1 MIGTDSRRIARN
13 TVYLYGRMLLTVG
26 VSLYTTRIVM
36 ETLGVH
42 DYGIYGIV
50 GGIVAVLGFING
62 TMAGATQRFLNYE
75 MGSGNHDSTRR
86 TFSNAM
92 LLHMAIAVFV
102 VMLGETV
109 GLWYVNTR
117 LNIAPERMYAANV
130 TYQLSI
136 LAALASIIQIPY
148 VASIMAN
155 ERMNVYAGMSILN
168 VGLKLAV
175 AMSLVLFPGMD
186 TLIIYAVMMAVAA
199 WIVAALYRAYCV
211 RNFSECRFSCHIDR
225 SIFRSMLKFSGWDV
239 YGNLCYT
246 GRVQGTI
253 VILNKFS
260 GTALNAAGNLTLTVS
275 GTITSFASAVMTA
288 FRPQI
293 IQQYA
298 RRNFSDMLTLLNNCA
313 RYSFLLMGLLVAPMF
328 IEMDYLL
335 GVWLGF
341 GDVPEYTA
349 TFCRISL
356 IAACGELLISTICI
370 GIHATGNVKWLSFIS
385 GTLYLIELPAMYLL
399 LKYTGFP
406 PVVYCVHC
414 LFIGMV
420 LLADTIILKI
430 QFRSFSIRLFW
441 RRSVL
446 IPLLIVGTVLGSAL
460 WLKTLGDEG
469 LARSILI
476 AMFTTA
482 MTLSLTYCFG
492 IDHATRSIVNNKIK
506 RIIKWQ

>member
-1 MIGTDSRRIARN
+1 MTGTDSRRIARN
-13 TVYLYGRMLLTVG
+13 AVYLYGRMLLTVG
-26 VSLYTTRIVM
+26 ASLYTTRLVM
-36 ETLGVH
+36 ETLGVNN
-42 DYGIYGIV
+42 YGIYGLV
-50 GGIVAVLGFING
+50 GGIVAILGFING

-75 MGSGNHDSTRR
+75 MGGGNPERTRR
-86 TFSNAM
+86 TFSNAL
-92 LLHMAIAVFV
+92 LLHMAIAAFV
-102 VMLGETV
+102 VILGETV
-109 GLWYVNTR
+109 GLWYVNTH

-136 LAALASIIQIPY
+136 LAAVASIVQIPY

-168 VGLKLAV
+168 VGLKLGV
-175 AMSLVLFPGMD
+175 AMSLVLFPGPD
-186 TLIIYAVMMAVAA
+186 TLIIYAVMMAAAA

-211 RNFSECRFSCHIDR
+211 RKFSECRFSRHVDR
-225 SIFRSMLKFSGWDV
+225 SIFLSMLKFSGWDV

-275 GTITSFASAVMTA
+275 GTITSFASAVTTA

-313 RYSFLLMGLLVAPMF
+313 RYSLLLMGLLVAPMF

-335 GVWLGF
+335 GLWLGC

-356 IAACGELLISTICI
+356 IAACGELLITTVCI
-370 GIHATGNVKWLSFIS
+370 GIHATGNVKRLSFIS

-399 LKYTGFP
+399 LKYTGCP

-414 LFIGMV
+414 LFICMV
-420 LLADTIILKI
+420 LLTDTIILKTQLRNFRI
-430 QFRSFSIRLFW
+430 RQFWYRG
-441 RRSVL
+441 VL
-446 IPLLIVGTVLGSAL
+446 VPLLIVGAVTGSAL
-460 WLKTLGDEG
+460 WMKTLGDEG
-469 LARSILI
+469 MMRAILI

-482 MTLSLTYCFG
+482 MTLSLTYGFG
-492 IDHATRSIVNNKIK
+492 IDSATRSMVNNKIK
-506 RIIKWQ
+506 RIIKRQ

>member
-1 MIGTDSRRIARN
+1 MTGPDSKRIARN
-13 TVYLYGRMLLTVG
+13 AVYLYGRMLLTVG

-62 TMAGATQRFLNYE
+62 TMAGATQRFINYE
-75 MGSGNHDSTRR
+75 MGGGNPDRTRR
-86 TFSNAM
+86 TFSNAL
-92 LLHMAIAVFV
+92 LLHIAIAILVLV
-102 VMLGETV
+102 LGETV

-168 VGLKLAV
+168 VGLKLGV

-186 TLIIYAVMMAVAA
+186 TLIIYAVMMAATA
-199 WIVAALYRAYCV
+199 WIVAALYRTYCM
-211 RNFSECRFSCHIDR
+211 RNFSECRFSCHVDR
-225 SIFRSMLKFSGWDV
+225 GIFRSMLNFSGWDV

-253 VILNKFS
+253 IILNKFS

-313 RYSFLLMGLLVAPMF
+313 RYSLLLMGLLVAPMF
-328 IEMDYLL
+328 IEMDYFL
-335 GVWLGF
+335 GLWLGF

-370 GIHATGNVKWLSFIS
+370 GIHATGNVKRLSFIS
-385 GTLYLIELPAMYLL
+385 GTLYLTELPAMYLL

-414 LFIGMV
+414 IFIGMV
-420 LLADTIILKI
+420 LLADTIILKS
-430 QFRSFSIRLFW
+430 QFRSFSIRRFW
-441 RRSVL
+441 CKSVL
-446 IPLLIVGTVLGSAL
+446 VPLLIVGTVTGSAL

-469 LARSILI
+469 LARAMLI
-476 AMFTTA
+476 VMFTTI

-492 IDHATRSIVNNKIK
+492 IDHATRSVVNNKIK
-506 RIIKWQ
+506 RIIKWP